1 MGRKQRVDQ
10 LLVDLGLYS
19 SRERAKRAIMAG
31 LVTAEKYPSLK
42 PGLMLPSETIFKVK
56 EKERFVSRGGH
67 KLQGAID
74 GFDLC
79 FDGKIA
85 ADIGSST
92 GGFTDCMLQAG
103 VKKVYAVDVGKGLI
117 DWSLRNDDR
126 VILIEGTN
134 ARYLKEEDI
143 SEKVDLITVDVSFI
157 SLKKVVPALIPI
169 LKKDGYLLTLV
180 KPQFEAGKG
189 LVGKNGV
196 VRDEKLICQILD
208 DMINFFSASGLVVN
222 GKVRSPI
229 KGPAGNKEYV
239 LWSVK
244 I

>member
-1 MGRKQRVDQ
+1 MGKKQRVDQ

-19 SRERAKRAIMAG
+19 SRERAKRSIMAG
-31 LVTAEKYPSLK
+31 LVTARHYPSLK
-42 PGLMLPSETIFKVK
+42 PGLMLDSDTVFSVK
-56 EKERFVSRGGH
+56 EKERVVSRGGY

-79 FDGKIA
+79 LDGKIA
-85 ADIGSST
+85 IDAGAST
-92 GGFTDCMLQAG
+92 GGFTDCLLQAG

-117 DWSLRNDDR
+117 DWSLRNNDK
-126 VILIEGTN
+126 VILIEETN

-143 SEKVDLITVDVSFI
+143 GEKVDLITIDVSFI

-169 LKKDGYLLTLV
+169 LKKGGYLLSLV
-180 KPQFEAGKG
+180 KPQFEAGRGK
-189 LVGKNGV
+189 VGKNGV

-208 DMINFFSASGLVVN
+208 DMIDFFSALGLEVN
-222 GKVRSPI
+222 GKIRSPI
-229 KGPAGNKEYV
+229 KGPAGNKEYL
-239 LWSVK
+239 LWSIK